1 MTFVYLAALL
11 VSLTG
16 MALLDRRFQ
25 LSFWPRPLLSTMT
38 MVTAVVF
45 LLIWDLAGV
54 ANGIFFRGESSWMT
68 GVLVAPEVPL
78 EELFFLALLSYL
90 TLNIFG
96 ASQKW
101 LTNRIEAGQAR
112 GDSR

>member
-1 MTFVYLAALL
+1 MTFAYFGTLL
-11 VSLTG
+11 FSLTG
-16 MALLDRRFQ
+16 MVLLDRRFR
-25 LSFWPRPLLSTMT
+25 LSFWRRPVVSAWSMA
-38 MVTAVVF
+38 TAVVF

-78 EELFFLALLSYL
+78 EEVFFLALLSYL

-96 ASQKW
+96 ASQMW
-101 LTNRIEAGQAR
+101 LSAR
-112 GDSR
+112 RAR

>member
-1 MTFVYLAALL
+1 MTFAYFGTLL
-11 VSLTG
+11 FSLTG
-16 MALLDRRFQ
+16 MVLLDRRFR
-25 LSFWPRPLLSTMT
+25 LSFWRRPVVSAWSMA
-38 MVTAVVF
+38 TAVVF

-78 EELFFLALLSYL
+78 EEVFFLALLSYL

-96 ASQKW
+96 ASQMW
-101 LTNRIEAGQAR
+101 LSAR
-112 GDSR
+112 SAR